1 MKSGPI
7 AQISIPVPL
16 RRVYDFLIPEQTQQ
30 IEVGMRVQ
38 VPFGRRRHVTG
49 IVVAIAGH
57 SDIPGSRLRAI
68 DKLLDTEPVF
78 DPTMI
83 KLLTWAADYYHHP
96 IGEVLSTALPANLR
110 RGRPL
115 APTIPVRVRLKP
127 TAHGVDVTT
136 LKRSPV
142 QKRLL
147 ELLQSQP
154 SGLDPQQLASVGT
167 SWRRVLAL
175 FKKRGWV
182 EEVEVAESVRD
193 NGTVASGP
201 TLSAAQR
208 RNSEQIINGLGSYR
222 AFCLYGI
229 TGSGKTEVYMQIIAA
244 VLARGQQVLVLVPEI
259 GLTPQLIHRFQRRF
273 SVPIAILHSQLGD
286 HARHQAWWRAAHGE
300 VDIVLGTR
308 SAVFVPLRSPGLIV
322 LDEEHDMSF
331 KQQDGFRYHARDLAV
346 YRASVSRIPVVLG
359 SATPSLET
367 LANVDRGRYRLL
379 SLPARAGG
387 ASLPKVSLVD
397 LNRVPLESGIALP
410 VLEGIQARLQHGEQI
425 LVFINRRGY
434 ALVLHCV
441 DCDWQAHCQ
450 RCDARLTYHQTRQQ
464 LRCHHC
470 GANRSV
476 PAHCEACGSH
486 RLKAI
491 GAGTQRVEAT
501 LAARFPKAR
510 VVRIDRDSTRGRNI
524 LASRLEQ
531 INAGGADILI
541 GTQLLAKGHHFPKV
555 TLVVVLN
562 ADQGLYGIDFRSEET
577 LAQQLLQVAGRSGR
591 AQRPGEV
598 LIQTHHPQHPVF
610 KHILRH
616 DYTGFARDALAQR
629 ANAGFP
635 PSGHFALLRAEAV
648 RSGDA
653 LRFLGQARG
662 VLQRLVAAG
671 EPAAEPGLDIGDP
684 VPAPMEKRAG
694 RYRAQLLLRARDRS
708 VLHQHLDPWLRELEC
723 FSGSRRVRWAID
735 VDPMEML

>member
-1 MKSGPI
+1 M
-7 AQISIPVPL
+7 
-16 RRVYDFLIPEQTQQ
+16 
-30 IEVGMRVQ
+30 
-38 VPFGRRRHVTG
+38 
-49 IVVAIAGH
+49 
-57 SDIPGSRLRAI
+57 
-68 DKLLDTEPVF
+68 
-78 DPTMI
+78 
-83 KLLTWAADYYHHP
+83 
-96 IGEVLSTALPANLR
+96 
-110 RGRPL
+110 
-115 APTIPVRVRLKP
+115 
-127 TAHGVDVTT
+127 
-136 LKRSPV
+136 
-142 QKRLL
+142 
-147 ELLQSQP
+147 
-154 SGLDPQQLASVGT
+154 
-167 SWRRVLAL
+167 
-175 FKKRGWV
+175 
-182 EEVEVAESVRD
+182 
-193 NGTVASGP
+193 
-201 TLSAAQR
+201 
-208 RNSEQIINGLGSYR
+208 
-222 AFCLYGI
+222 
-229 TGSGKTEVYMQIIAA
+229 
-244 VLARGQQVLVLVPEI
+244 LVPEI
-259 GLTPQLIHRFQRRF
+259 GLTPQLVNRFQRRF
-273 SVPIAILHSQLGD
+273 AVPMAILHSQLGD
-286 HARHQAWWRAAHGE
+286 HARHQAWWRAAQGE
-300 VDIVLGTR
+300 VGIVLGTR

-331 KQQDGFRYHARDLAV
+331 KQQDGFRYHARDVAV
-346 YRASVSRIPVVLG
+346 YRASLSRIPVVLG

-397 LNRVPLESGIALP
+397 LNRVPRESGIALP

-441 DCDWQAHCQ
+441 DCDWQARCQ

-486 RLKAI
+486 RLKAV

-510 VVRIDRDSTRGRNI
+510 VVRIDRDSTRGRDI

-562 ADQGLYGIDFRSEET
+562 ADQGLYGIDFRSEEM
-577 LAQQLLQVAGRSGR
+577 LVQQLLQVAGRSGR

-610 KHILRH
+610 KHILHH

-635 PSGHFALLRAEAV
+635 PSGYFALLRAEAV

-662 VLQRLVAAG
+662 ILQRLIAAG
-671 EPAAEPGLDIGDP
+671 KPAAVEPGLNIGDP

-694 RYRAQLLLRARDRS
+694 RYRAQLLLRAPERA
-708 VLHQHLDPWLRELEC
+708 VLHQHLDPWLQELEC
-723 FSGSRRVRWAID
+723 LSGSRRVRWAID